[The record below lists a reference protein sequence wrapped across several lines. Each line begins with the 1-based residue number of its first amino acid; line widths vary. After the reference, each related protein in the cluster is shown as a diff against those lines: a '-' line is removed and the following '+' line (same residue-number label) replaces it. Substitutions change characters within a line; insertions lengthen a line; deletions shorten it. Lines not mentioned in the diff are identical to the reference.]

1 MTIDYGRLWRVCIYD
16 PNDWVGNQTQSV
28 CSRDEM
34 AQLLQEY
41 DSRGY
46 FIDKWSLQCRH
57 GSNFLVNCEVS
68 LRFGNF
74 SICNIPEMLDEI
86 LGTDQEEQ
94 K

>member
-16 PNDWVGNQTQSV
+16 PNDWVTQTQSV

-41 DSRGY
+41 DGRGY
-46 FIDKWSLQCRH
+46 FIDKWSLQCLH

-74 SICNIPEMLDEI
+74 GICNIPEMLDEI
-86 LGTDQEEQ
+86 LGTDEEVNQ
-94 K
+94 

>member
-1 MTIDYGRLWRVCIYD
+1 MVEYGRIWRVYIYD
-16 PNDWVGNQTQSV
+16 THDFGTKEQVV
-28 CSRDEM
+28 YSRDEM

-46 FIDKWSLQCRH
+46 FIDKWSFQCLH

-86 LGTDQEEQ
+86 LGTNSEEQ